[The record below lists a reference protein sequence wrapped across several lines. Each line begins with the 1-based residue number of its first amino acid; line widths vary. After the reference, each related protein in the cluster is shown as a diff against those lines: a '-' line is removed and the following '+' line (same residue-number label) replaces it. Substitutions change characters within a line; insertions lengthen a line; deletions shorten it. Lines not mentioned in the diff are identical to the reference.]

1 MNIAEILKGCPKGT
15 RLYSPIFGELSLWYV
30 LSCSL
35 YPIYCKV
42 IRGGSIVSFAEDG
55 KRNITDAEPTLF
67 PSKNQRDWSEFT
79 AQETKPQFKPFDRV
93 LVRDFDGQEWKCNF
107 FSHISEGGDYVCVSS
122 WWLQCIPYEGN
133 EHLLGTKITPMC
145 DMKKK
150 KYNEWIS
157 VKDEL
162 PEYEEVVLVCNEDKP
177 SGMWLA
183 RRSSNP
189 YEITDS
195 HKFVCFG
202 LEVTH
207 WTRVKPLNK
216 RQYDTNNI

>member
-1 MNIAEILKGCPKGT
+1 
-15 RLYSPIFGELSLWYV
+15 
-30 LSCSL
+30 
-35 YPIYCKV
+35 
-42 IRGGSIVSFAEDG
+42 
-55 KRNITDAEPTLF
+55 
-67 PSKNQRDWSEFT
+67 
-79 AQETKPQFKPFDRV
+79 
-93 LVRDFDGQEWKCNF
+93 
-107 FSHISEGGDYVCVSS
+107 
-122 WWLQCIPYEGN
+122 
-133 EHLLGTKITPMC
+133 
-145 DMKKK
+145 MKKK

-216 RQYDTNNI
+216 RQYDTNKI

>member
-1 MNIAEILKGCPKGT
+1 M
-15 RLYSPIFGELSLWYV
+15 
-30 LSCSL
+30 
-35 YPIYCKV
+35 
-42 IRGGSIVSFAEDG
+42 G
-55 KRNITDAEPTLF
+55 KKQYN
-67 PSKNQRDWSEFT
+67 
-79 AQETKPQFKPFDRV
+79 
-93 LVRDFDGQEWKCNF
+93 KC
-107 FSHISEGGDYVCVSS
+107 
-122 WWLQCIPYEGN
+122 
-133 EHLLGTKITPMC
+133 
-145 DMKKK
+145 
-150 KYNEWIS
+150 IS

-216 RQYDTNNI
+216 RQYDTNKIQENPLRP

>member
-1 MNIAEILKGCPKGT
+1 M
-15 RLYSPIFGELSLWYV
+15 
-30 LSCSL
+30 
-35 YPIYCKV
+35 
-42 IRGGSIVSFAEDG
+42 G
-55 KRNITDAEPTLF
+55 K
-67 PSKNQRDWSEFT
+67 KQ
-79 AQETKPQFKPFDRV
+79 
-93 LVRDFDGQEWKCNF
+93 
-107 FSHISEGGDYVCVSS
+107 
-122 WWLQCIPYEGN
+122 
-133 EHLLGTKITPMC
+133 
-145 DMKKK
+145 
-150 KYNEWIS
+150 YNKWIS

-207 WTRVKPLNK
+207 WTRVKPLTRDNMARTKFKKIPFDLELAKKITNK
-216 RQYDTNNI
+216 EVKGRIVTRDGRQVRIICFDKIGVQGACQIVALFRVHPDEETVFTFSNEGVYRFGNKTCYDLFLEVTT